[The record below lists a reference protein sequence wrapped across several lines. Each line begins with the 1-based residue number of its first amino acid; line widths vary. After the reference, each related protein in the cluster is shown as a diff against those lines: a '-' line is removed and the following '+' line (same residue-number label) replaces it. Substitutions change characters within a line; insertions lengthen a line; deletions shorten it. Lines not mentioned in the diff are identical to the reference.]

1 MNGAVCAAHGVS
13 GIQDSYLIDIVKSR
27 GIHKCLENF
36 SEIRLTDAAGIS
48 QVLNPDWRLI
58 MAADV
63 IKCRFDL
70 AYILH
75 IPGYRQAEG

>member
-48 QVLNPDWRLI
+48 QVLNPDWGLI

-75 IPGYRQAEG
+75 IQRLTAG